1 MSRIVLIT
9 GAAGGIGTATAE
21 QFVDAGDTVVV
32 SDLDA
37 IAAERTAEA
46 LRVRCQDDQRAWAQA
61 TDVADRA
68 AVGTLFEAIRKRHG
82 RLDCAFLN
90 AGIGGGGTPLLE
102 TDDAIWD
109 ACLRVNLDGTYNCLK
124 QAVRLMLASGGGAI
138 VNNCSILGV
147 NGGASAAYTAT
158 KHGIAG
164 LTKSIAVAYS
174 GQGIRCNAVCPGLID
189 AGLGART
196 VRAGGAKAEAFIKL
210 HPAGRPGTAVEVAN
224 AVRWLCSPESSF
236 VTGELMMVDGG
247 YSAR

>member
-9 GAAGGIGTATAE
+9 GAAGGIGTVTAE

-32 SDLDA
+32 SDVNA
-37 IAAERTAEA
+37 EAAEHTAQA
-46 LRVRCQDDQRAWAQA
+46 LRDRCGNAERAWAKA
-61 TDVADRA
+61 ADVSDRSDVAA
-68 AVGTLFEAIRKRHG
+68 LFQAIRERHG
-82 RLDCAFLN
+82 GLDCAFLN
-90 AGIGGGGTPLLE
+90 AGIGGGGTALLD

-124 QAVRLMLASGGGAI
+124 QAVALMLESDGGAI
-138 VNNCSILGV
+138 VTNCSILGV

-164 LTKSIAVAYS
+164 LTKSVAVAYS
-174 GQGIRCNAVCPGLID
+174 GRGIRCNAVCPGLID

-196 VRAGGAKAEAFIKL
+196 VEAGGAKADAFIKL
-210 HPAGRPGTAVEVAN
+210 HPAGRPGTAAEVAN
-224 AVRWLCSPESSF
+224 AVRWLCAPESSF
-236 VTGELMMVDGG
+236 VTGELLMVDGG